1 MNSYA
6 KFAELM
12 TKREIGAESRGR
24 MITAELAILRE
35 LAFRR
40 KVFLLRSQ
48 HDDGLERKE
57 KGLAPLQVS
66 RVFANVN
73 HCS

>member
-1 MNSYA
+1 
-6 KFAELM
+6 M